1 MEVTMIAAL
10 RMMLVVCPGLPIKA
24 RSVHGQFAAAVSRI
38 PPGLQINGKAM
49 TAG

>member
-24 RSVHGQFAAAVSRI
+24 RSVRRRRQPYS
-38 PPGLQINGKAM
+38 
-49 TAG
+49 AGVAN